1 MEKIDIVIP
10 WVDGSDPKWKK
21 KKEEYLSNK
30 RLPSND
36 EMVSQNRY
44 DDYGTL
50 KYVMRSI
57 EENMPW
63 VGNVFLLTD
72 NQRPKWVNTQN
83 VKVVDH
89 TSFIQGNLPTFNSNV
104 IMMNLHNIP
113 GLAERFVLLN
123 DDTII
128 WSKTAERDFFK
139 GKFPVDILV
148 ETGTVPKIDGFFHIS
163 QNGVAL
169 MNESFNKRDVIKNN
183 FSKFFSLKYGLTIVR
198 TIISLPYG
206 GFVGFLNPHL
216 ALPYTRQDFLRFETN
231 FPEAV
236 QTTSEHRFRDS
247 TDINDWAVRYFRNL
261 EGRFVPGKL
270 RGQFLTTSQFS
281 GDVSIAN
288 TEQVVVIN
296 DDNQATEADI
306 GRVIS
311 ILEAKFTRKSK
322 YEL

>member
-1 MEKIDIVIP
+1 MEKIDVVIP
-10 WVDGSDPKWKK
+10 WVDGSDPKWKE

-30 RLPSND
+30 SLSSND

-72 NQRPKWVNTQN
+72 NQMPKWANEKT

-89 TSFIQGNLPTFNSNV
+89 MDFILGSLPTFNSNV
-104 IMMNLHNIP
+104 IMTNLHNIP

-128 WSKTAERDFFK
+128 WSKTSERDFFI
-139 GKFPVDILV
+139 GNLPVDILV
-148 ETGTVPKIDGFFHIS
+148 ETGTVPKTDGFFHIS

-169 MNESFNKRDVIKNN
+169 MNESFNKRDVIKEH
-183 FSKFFSLKYGLTIVR
+183 FSKFFSLKYGLAIIR
-198 TIISLPYG
+198 TVISLPYG
-206 GFVGFLNPHL
+206 GFLGFLNPHL
-216 ALPYTRQDFLRFETN
+216 ALPYTRQDFIRFETT
-231 FPEAV
+231 FPEIMQA
-236 QTTSEHRFRDS
+236 TNEHRFRDS

-270 RGQFLTTSQFS
+270 KGKFLTTSQFS
-281 GDVSIAN
+281 HDVSVAN
-288 TEQVVVIN
+288 TEQIVVIN
-296 DDNQATEADI
+296 DDNQATETDI
-306 GRVIS
+306 SKVIS
-311 ILEAKFTRKSK
+311 FLEAKFAKKSK